1 MAAGAPAGVAVGGRD
16 GVRDGVFAVVEDGA
30 VEGERIGLAVADLV
44 DGDGFFGGP
53 AWVEEVDGEGAF
65 IAGPE
70 TVFHAEADVAVLVV
84 GELFP
89 EVGEGVA
96 GGCVRGGGEGAGAG
110 FEGVEGEG
118 FCGRGEAGAEEEEG
132 KRLGAQAGGRHGV
145 NIAARGGAAS
155 WSERDGGVEGW
166 VWAVNA
172 GEDVVGGCR
181 QRSCAFGAAG

>member
-1 MAAGAPAGVAVGGRD
+1 MEAGAPAGVAVGGGD
-16 GVRDGVFAVVEDGA
+16 GVRDGIFAVVEDGA
-30 VEGERIGLAVADLV
+30 VEGEGIGLAVADLV

-70 TVFHAEADVAVLVV
+70 AVFHAEADVAVLVV
-84 GELFP
+84 GEIFP

-118 FCGRGEAGAEEEEG
+118 FCGGGEFWGGEAGAEEEEG

-145 NIAARGGAAS
+145 NIVARGVAAS
-155 WSERDGGVEGW
+155 WSERDGGW
-166 VWAVNA
+166 
-172 GEDVVGGCR
+172 
-181 QRSCAFGAAG
+181 